1 MDVEKSGSREII
13 IGPDVQSGD
22 VMPRQNR
29 VTPFGEIVA
38 TAARGTLMGNRGCLH
53 NEYGE
58 IRRQYQLKRWII
70 CLLDFKNRH
79 RPIMTP
85 GHYTELFF
93 LDEATA
99 LAAGHRPCA
108 ECQRER
114 FNVFRKSFAQA
125 NPILG
130 TTRPTAPAIDE
141 QLHQERI
148 TTDRMKRTYVSSIT
162 DLPTGTI
169 VELVG
174 DSNAYLIQK
183 NNLLRWTPFGYEK
196 IIGHPASTSVHVLTP
211 RSIVRALTAGYKA
224 AIHPSASK

>member
-1 MDVEKSGSREII
+1 
-13 IGPDVQSGD
+13 
-22 VMPRQNR
+22 MPRQNR

-53 NEYGE
+53 NDRGE

-114 FNVFRKSFAQA
+114 FNLFRTSFARA
-125 NPILG
+125 NPIFSG
-130 TTRPTAPAIDE
+130 IARPAAPAIDDV
-141 QLHQERI
+141 LHQQRI
-148 TTDRMKRTYVSSIT
+148 TTDRKQRTYVSAIT
-162 DLPTGTI
+162 DLPNGTI
-169 VELVG
+169 VRLD
-174 DSNAYLIQK
+174 DSNAYLVHRR
-183 NNLLRWTPFGYEK
+183 NLLRWSPFGYEK
-196 IIGHPASTSVHVLTP
+196 MIRRPASNNVTVLTP
-211 RSIVRALTAGYKA
+211 RSIVRALAAGYQA
-224 AIHPSASK
+224 AIHPSAFRS